1 MILFFLSEDPFR
13 NIRYI
18 LQLYF
23 AGPNTLINFI
33 QSRGRARKEDSKFY
47 VFVDSESMKS
57 TQSLEDQERILRHLI
72 NVEGTRDRLPSDL
85 SKKKKELFERETPSQ
100 VTEQHQIKPTEE
112 GRCIMIHILIIVN
125 VFVCPTIFP

>member
-1 MILFFLSEDPFR
+1 MFFISEDPFR
-13 NIRYI
+13 NVRII

-72 NVEGTRDRLPSDL
+72 NVEGTRDRLPSDR
-85 SKKKKELFERETPSQ
+85 SKEIKKVFERGTPSP

-112 GRCIMIHILIIVN
+112 GRCIMMQIFIIVN
-125 VFVCPTIFP
+125 FNVK